1 MMPAHYALSDAAIV
15 LVAVWAGL
23 ALWRNGQRL
32 PAMVMACFAVPAA
45 IGVIRFGGGLQ
56 GEFAGFHSGASLM
69 LGLAG
74 AAVLAFVC
82 LQRIVNRDHWLLAGG
97 ILVCAA
103 AVFLLAKPLLAPL
116 FIVALVVALGAALW
130 GSVRLGASWLV
141 PAGVVI
147 LLVNVLLIRR
157 APWLGEAMAWHAYHV
172 LIAVALALV
181 GLGLL
186 SDPHRVGVVRG
197 QG

>member
-15 LVAVWAGL
+15 LVACWAGL

-32 PAMVMACFAVPAA
+32 PAMVMACFAVPAV
-45 IGVIRFGGGLQ
+45 IGVIRLGGGLQ
-56 GEFAGFHSGASLM
+56 DELAGFHSGASLT

-74 AAVLAFVC
+74 AVVLAAVC
-82 LQRIVNRDHWLLAGG
+82 LQRIVNRDHRLLAGG
-97 ILVCAA
+97 ILVWCGGCLSSRQAA
-103 AVFLLAKPLLAPL
+103 ARAAVHCGPCGGARGCGVG
-116 FIVALVVALGAALW
+116 VA
-130 GSVRLGASWLV
+130 VRRRASWLV

-147 LLVNVLLIRR
+147 LLVNVVLIRR

-186 SDPHRVGVVRG
+186 ADRPRHAVR
-197 QG
+197 